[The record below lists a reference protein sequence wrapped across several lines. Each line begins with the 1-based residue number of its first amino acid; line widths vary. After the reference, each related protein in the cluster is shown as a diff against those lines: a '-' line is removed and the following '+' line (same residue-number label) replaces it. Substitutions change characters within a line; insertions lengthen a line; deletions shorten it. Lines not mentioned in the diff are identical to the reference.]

1 MKRTSMLLLCVIA
14 LLTVLVVLGLPTN
27 KSSHP
32 DNTHSANHTN
42 VSSHFTSI
50 EPSSQESS
58 AIIAAASKQDD
69 SLYIVKEYDGHI
81 GVFRA
86 EDKLPFEEIN
96 IDVSIFP
103 EEDQKLLHDG
113 IEARGTAEL
122 TRVIEDY
129 EG

>member
-1 MKRTSMLLLCVIA
+1 MKKTSMLLLCVIA
-14 LLTVLVVLGLPTN
+14 LLTVLVVLGLPHWN
-27 KSSHP
+27 RQSGSSSAP
-32 DNTHSANHTN
+32 DSTA
-42 VSSHFTSI
+42 SSNFTSI

-58 AIIAAASKQDD
+58 AIIAAASRQNED
-69 SLYIVKEYDGHI
+69 LYIVREFDGHI
-81 GVFRA
+81 GVFR
-86 EDKLPFEEIN
+86 EGDKLPFEEID

-113 IEARGTAEL
+113 IQARGTAEL

>member
-14 LLTVLVVLGLPTN
+14 LLAVVVVLRLPQRNWKAGT
-27 KSSHP
+27 SSGT
-32 DNTHSANHTN
+32 DEAI
-42 VSSHFTSI
+42 SSNFTSI

-58 AIIAAASKQDD
+58 AIITAASKQED
-69 SLYIVKEYDGHI
+69 SLYIVKEYNGHI
-81 GVFRA
+81 GVFHNG
-86 EDKLPFEEIN
+86 DNLPFEEID

-113 IEARGTAEL
+113 IQARGTAEL